1 VQNFNL
7 NPDSFSCWSFWGAA
21 EEPALPFAT
30 SMMEN
35 DGGCFKMERGNTRQF
50 RKGCSPRSLYGWE
63 LAAVQRYESVNTAPV
78 IMPISD
84 KKRNYKNYHQTP
96 ANAGLQTAP
105 IKSSQRQRERGEDGG
120 KWLCSYL
127 REKTPARGSAMF
139 SSCMVIAC
147 TVCGAGSVPTDA
159 WGGGRWWFG
168 EALRCDVRRSLKCFS
183 ANWSRTWQK
192 PIVQS
197 NTAGRDRHSIQNVT
211 PPRAHL
217 APPAFQN

>member
-1 VQNFNL
+1 
-7 NPDSFSCWSFWGAA
+7 
-21 EEPALPFAT
+21 
-30 SMMEN
+30 MIEN